1 MGCGL
6 MGVSVKTE
14 RLKSVTVVHLRD
26 NGVRGNGEK
35 RVLRDI

>member
-14 RLKSVTVVHLRD
+14 RLKSVTVIRMRD
-26 NGVRGNGEK
+26 NGASGNAEK
-35 RVLRDI
+35 WVLRGI